1 MTTFP
6 EPSGNRTE
14 IQPMRLD
21 HPGSFLR
28 FTAALA
34 LTAASLACDE
44 SNDYGNEPEDPA
56 PEATVLS
63 ATGDITAKVTEFR
76 ALLGD
81 ANGGTPGEQAAGR
94 REIGWDGANAN
105 PFNNRNDFPATFF
118 NTTATLG
125 AVFATNGTG
134 LRNDST
140 NFRDVDASYAEQ
152 FNFFS
157 PTKIFSPVGSTQL
170 DVLFQVA
177 GAPTPAVVTGF
188 GAIFSDVDR
197 ATSTKFEAFEE
208 GGRSLGVFTV
218 PARSD
223 AGGLSFV
230 GVRFDEAIIAR
241 VRITLGEAPL
251 AAGVRDVS
259 ANGTADLVV
268 VDNFIYGE
276 PHAIQ

>member
-1 MTTFP
+1 
-6 EPSGNRTE
+6 
-14 IQPMRLD
+14 MRSS
-21 HPGSFLR
+21 HPGRMWR
-28 FTAALA
+28 FAAALA
-34 LTAASLACDE
+34 FTATTFACDD
-44 SNDYGNEPEDPA
+44 SDDYGNEPEDPA
-56 PEATVLS
+56 PEATVVS
-63 ATGDITAKVTEFR
+63 ATGDVTAKVTEFR

-81 ANGGTPGEQAAGR
+81 ANGGTPGEQPAGR

-118 NTTATLG
+118 NTSATLG
-125 AVFATNGTG
+125 AVFATNGSG

-140 NFRDVDASYAEQ
+140 NFREIDDSYAEQ

-157 PTKIFSPVGSTQL
+157 PTKIFSPIGSTQL
-170 DVLFQVA
+170 DVLFLVA

-197 ATSTKFEAFEE
+197 ATSTKFEAFDED
-208 GGRSLGVFTV
+208 GRSLGVFSV

-230 GVRFDEAIIAR
+230 GVKFDDAIIAR

-259 ANGTADLVV
+259 AGGSADLVV